1 MKNVHF
7 FIPVSAA
14 GIGQKIVFGCLILL
28 SPILLSAQQYRSKG
42 SGHWNSKASWQIS
55 SNGTNWTDA
64 TTHPTFNNSTLIT
77 IRNTHSITMNGN
89 IDADQVV
96 VESGAKLL
104 VSSGVSFKLKSVK
117 TPVFSLQVHGVVETS
132 GSITNESG
140 SIMLMENNSELIF
153 NQDNGILPAA
163 KWATTAK
170 LTMNKWPSAGLDQE
184 LGHVVSKVAPS
195 SFTGNTTVKGNFEVD
210 MNTTFVMVPNS
221 NSNNIQY
228 ITIEGNL
235 IKKGS
240 GGITLIRDKGNLALH
255 VKGNMEVTGDLI
267 GVNNQGELNIK
278 VDGDMKITEKFT
290 GQNSNNKI
298 VLEVGGNLE
307 VSKDFVGSQNNGDFT
322 LKVGKN
328 FYGNEK
334 VVFAQGNGA
343 ASVEIGG
350 DLFTGKEFVAR
361 QNQGDINVNV
371 KGSILVG
378 DKFTG
383 TNGNGKVNL
392 NVGGNFS
399 GGNEVVLAQN
409 NGDITF
415 TVGGN
420 FIAPKNNFIG
430 SNGNSKLIMLVSGK
444 FEQTSGSTSLMQ
456 NNGEVT
462 VTVLKDFLF
471 SGSSFHFTGSNSTKA
486 VLNVAGHFSITKGTV
501 QVNNGEAFINL
512 NGNGDEQVYTSGATY
527 SGKLHVTV
535 KSGAFV
541 QMAANGTQVAG
552 TGNFIVEKGATLAI
566 RSDRGVNVTGNN
578 TGHILCTGK
587 REYNKEA
594 DYIFNG
600 IVAQRAG
607 NGITEA
613 RNLTFNNLKGV
624 VLDINMKINN
634 TLNLLNGE
642 VLTAQNK
649 LIIVL
654 NRAVSAINSSNNQS
668 FITGPMQ
675 WYVAKSEEY
684 YEFPVGKP
692 GTKMAFKMLEVS
704 GNGIFNGEYF
714 KGTPPGQ
721 DKNKAYGFFADMLTG
736 VLANEYWQIDRVG
749 IEKTSA
755 RVILPYNPTEISKS
769 WIGLDGKPITPKEDA
784 KVSVVKGSGNGYSN
798 WGFLNDYFSDKS
810 IEGAPKAVEAL
821 SNKMDGEVISGVVNE
836 FSPFSLGFGYFK
848 ILPIT
853 LLHFDGQLSNNTT
866 VLNWTIANAD
876 EAGGFEVE
884 HSTNGISFN
893 KLAHITGNT
902 NAAFQ
907 YRHNSPVAG
916 INYYRLRM
924 IDKAGAIQYSRTVAI
939 AYGKAVTAIMGLQQN
954 PVQGNS
960 AILKLATEKPQSAQI
975 SLVDMAGRTV
985 AQQSIQLNTG
995 IQQYGINIQN
1005 LAPGTYRMLVFTND
1019 GVKKVIPMV
1028 KL

>member
-1 MKNVHF
+1 MKQIYFKLPYLVVGLGKKF
-7 FIPVSAA
+7 LFAA
-14 GIGQKIVFGCLILL
+14 FVLL
-28 SPILLSAQQYRSKG
+28 LPIFTLAQHYRSKT
-42 SGHWNSKASWQIS
+42 SGNWNNKTTWQVS
-55 SNGTNWTDA
+55 ANGTTWTDA
-64 TTHPTFNNSTLIT
+64 ATHPIHSNSSQIT
-77 IRNTHSITMNGN
+77 IRSTHTINAN
-89 IDADQVV
+89 VNLDIDQVL
-96 VESGAKLL
+96 VESGAKLE
-104 VSSGVSFKLKSVK
+104 VSSGTTFRLKSVK
-117 TPVFSLQVHGVVETS
+117 APSISLQVFGIVENS
-132 GSITNESG
+132 GTISNESG
-140 SIMLMENNSELIF
+140 SVMLMDDRSELVF
-153 NQDNGILPAA
+153 NQDNGVLPLA
-163 KWATTAK
+163 KWAATAK
-170 LTMNKWPSAGLDQE
+170 LTINRWPSGGLDQE
-184 LGHVVSKVAPS
+184 LGHVVSKVAPN

-210 MNTTFVMVPNS
+210 MNTTFVMVPN
-221 NSNNIQY
+221 NNNNNIQY

-267 GVNNQGELNIK
+267 GVNNQGDLNLK
-278 VDGDMKITEKFT
+278 VDGDLKITEKFT

-307 VSKDFVGSQNNGDFT
+307 VNKDFVGSQNNGDFT

-328 FYGNEK
+328 FNGNER

-430 SNGNSKLIMLVSGK
+430 SNGNSKMIMLVGGK

-471 SGSSFHFTGSNSTKA
+471 SGSTFLFTGSNSTKA

-501 QVNNGEAFINL
+501 QVNNGEAYINL
-512 NGNGDEQVYTSGATY
+512 NGTGAEQLYTSGATY
-527 SGKLHVTV
+527 SGKLHVIV

-541 QMAANGTQVAG
+541 QMAANATRVAG
-552 TGNFIVEKGATLAI
+552 AGNFTVETGATLAI
-566 RSDRGVNVTGNN
+566 RSDKGVNKTGSEGQI
-578 TGHILCTGK
+578 TCTGT
-587 REYNKEA
+587 RTFNKGA

-600 IVAQRAG
+600 IVNQQTG

-613 RNLTFNNLKGV
+613 RNLTFGNTKGAS
-624 VLDINMKINN
+624 LDVSMSVSG
-634 TLNLLNGE
+634 TLSLLNGE
-642 VLTAQNK
+642 VLTVKDK
-649 LIIVL
+649 LLTVL
-654 NRAVSAINSSNNQS
+654 NRSVKAILAENNQS
-668 FITGPMQ
+668 FITGPLQ
-675 WYVAKSEEY
+675 WNVSKSSSY

-692 GTKMAFKMLEVS
+692 GLKMAFKLIDVS
-704 GNGIFNGEYF
+704 ENGVFKGEYF
-714 KGTPPGQ
+714 NGTPPGQ
-721 DKNKAYGFFADMLTG
+721 NANKTYGLFADMLTG
-736 VLANEYWQIDRVG
+736 ILANEYWQIDRVG
-749 IEKTSA
+749 AEKTSA
-755 RVILPYNPTEISKS
+755 RVILPYNPDEIAKS
-769 WIGLDGKPITPKEDA
+769 FIGLDGRPITPKDDA
-784 KVSVVKGSGNGYSN
+784 RVSVVRGNGEAYST
-798 WGFLNDYFSDKS
+798 WGFLNDYFSDRT
-810 IEGAPKAVEAL
+810 IEGAPEAVEAL
-821 SNKMDGEVISGVVNE
+821 LSKMNGEVISGVVTE
-836 FSPFSLGFGYFK
+836 FRPFTLGFGYFK

-853 LLHFDGQLSNNTT
+853 LQQFDVLLNGNMV
-866 VLNWTIANAD
+866 VLNWTIANAAD
-876 EAGGFEVE
+876 AGGFEVE
-884 HSTNGISFN
+884 HSTNGLNFKGI
-893 KLAHITGNT
+893 AQIRGNINT
-902 NAAFQ
+902 VFQ

-924 IDKAGAIQYSRTVAI
+924 TDKAGEVKYSRTVAI
-939 AYGKAVTAIMGLQQN
+939 TYGKAVTAIIGLQQN
-954 PVQGNS
+954 PIQGSS
-960 AILKLATEKPQSAQI
+960 ALLKVASEKRQSAQVTF
-975 SLVDMAGRTV
+975 VDMAGRTLL
-985 AQQSIQLNTG
+985 QQTIQLNTG
-995 IQQYGINIQN
+995 VQQVILNVQG
-1005 LAPGTYRMLVFTND
+1005 LTSGTFRMLVLTND
-1019 GVKKVIPMV
+1019 GINKVVPLV